1 MLRQPFD
8 LTSEAVAELV
18 EPPQPLVHLG
28 PRNTR
33 RRTSVATDSSSVH
46 TTLTTG
52 MRLLDSLGR
61 AVDDTGCTSAQ
72 AELMGGTLSRVSY
85 CVPAICT
92 DGSVPLTYSATREAE
107 TPAQLLTAS
116 VTFGQR
122 DGERFMHCHAAWMDA
137 RGNVSAGH
145 LWPETLIG
153 DVPVYAVIHTLPD
166 ADLISSTDPETSMPT
181 FVPTARPL
189 AADTPRSAGSRAVMS
204 RVGPGEDLTQ
214 AAVEIC
220 REYGFAQAVV
230 RASLGSLVGAR
241 LRQGN
246 EMQVV
251 DGPGTEVVS
260 VAGRLHVRGDTVDGE
275 LATIL
280 VDRHGQVHAGQL
292 VRGHNIVAITFELF
306 ITEEC

>member
-1 MLRQPFD
+1 
-8 LTSEAVAELV
+8 
-18 EPPQPLVHLG
+18 
-28 PRNTR
+28 
-33 RRTSVATDSSSVH
+33 
-46 TTLTTG
+46 
-52 MRLLDSLGR
+52 
-61 AVDDTGCTSAQ
+61 
-72 AELMGGTLSRVSY
+72 
-85 CVPAICT
+85 
-92 DGSVPLTYSATREAE
+92 
-107 TPAQLLTAS
+107 
-116 VTFGQR
+116 
-122 DGERFMHCHAAWMDA
+122 
-137 RGNVSAGH
+137 
-145 LWPETLIG
+145 
-153 DVPVYAVIHTLPD
+153 
-166 ADLISSTDPETSMPT
+166 
-181 FVPTARPL
+181 
-189 AADTPRSAGSRAVMS
+189 MS